1 MLDKQYTNSDSVMS
15 SYFSEISRIPLLT
28 REEEIKLAVKAKNGN
43 KAAKDKLVTS
53 NLKFVI
59 KLAKQYQ
66 NLGLDIEDLISE
78 GNLGLI
84 EAVDHFNPE
93 KGFRF
98 LSYAVWWIRQAIL
111 QAIADQSRIVRLPLN
126 QVGTINKIKKERK
139 KLYWEKQSETMP
151 REELFL
157 LQAERL
163 QKTIINAQ
171 KTSFYRRLFARNQI
185 DPEKIKSPEDLKV
198 IPLTTKADLREGFP
212 FDFLAVPLEEVVR
225 LHSSSGTTGT
235 PTVIYYT
242 ASDLDRWTN
251 QVARSL
257 YAVGMRKNDVFQN
270 MMSYGLFTGGLGMH
284 YGAERLGALTIP
296 IGTGNSKRQIWFL
309 KFFKSTAIH
318 IIPSYALLLAQ
329 LIKAEDLDPRQD
341 FNIHIMLLGAEP
353 HSEETRRRIEEI
365 YGAKAYN
372 SYGLSEVNGPGVA
385 FECVFQEGMHLWED
399 YYILEILNP
408 QTLSPTPPGEVGEIV
423 LTTIYRDATP
433 LIRYR
438 TGDFFGTRMNGI
450 LNFFN
455 NFLNIHHN
463 FLFINSDKTY
473 TK

>member
-1 MLDKQYTNSDSVMS
+1 M
-15 SYFSEISRIPLLT
+15 
-28 REEEIKLAVKAKNGN
+28 
-43 KAAKDKLVTS
+43 
-53 NLKFVI
+53 
-59 KLAKQYQ
+59 
-66 NLGLDIEDLISE
+66 
-78 GNLGLI
+78 
-84 EAVDHFNPE
+84 
-93 KGFRF
+93 
-98 LSYAVWWIRQAIL
+98 
-111 QAIADQSRIVRLPLN
+111 
-126 QVGTINKIKKERK
+126 
-139 KLYWEKQSETMP
+139 YWEKHSETMP

-163 QKTIINAQ
+163 QQTIINAQ

-438 TGDFFGTRMNGI
+438 TGDLTFLLEEPCPCGRTHRRISRIQGRTDDMFIFRGVNIFPMQIEKVLMSNPEVGNNYRII
-450 LNFFN
+450 LAREDYRDKM
-455 NFLNIHHN
+455 IIEVEIKPE
-463 FLFINSDKTY
+463 LFSGDLQKLARLRERIQSELHSEILVTPEVVLVEPGSIPTPEGKVQRVIDRRPL
-473 TK
+473 

>member
-1 MLDKQYTNSDSVMS
+1 
-15 SYFSEISRIPLLT
+15 
-28 REEEIKLAVKAKNGN
+28 
-43 KAAKDKLVTS
+43 
-53 NLKFVI
+53 
-59 KLAKQYQ
+59 
-66 NLGLDIEDLISE
+66 
-78 GNLGLI
+78 
-84 EAVDHFNPE
+84 
-93 KGFRF
+93 
-98 LSYAVWWIRQAIL
+98 
-111 QAIADQSRIVRLPLN
+111 
-126 QVGTINKIKKERK
+126 
-139 KLYWEKQSETMP
+139 LYWEKQLEIMP
-151 REELFL
+151 REELSL

-163 QKTIINAQ
+163 QETIINAQ

-198 IPLTTKADLREGFP
+198 IPPTTKADLREGFP
-212 FDFLAVPLEEVVR
+212 FDFLATPLEDVVR

-296 IGTGNSKRQIWFL
+296 IGAGNSKRQIWFL

-329 LIKAEDLDPRQD
+329 LIKAEDLDPRRD
-341 FNIHIMLLGAEP
+341 FNIHIILLGAEP
-353 HSEETRRRIEEI
+353 HSEETRHRIEEI

-385 FECVFQEGMHLWED
+385 FECVFQNGMHLWED

-408 QTLSPTPPGEVGEIV
+408 QTLSPTAPGEVGEIV

-438 TGDFFGTRMNGI
+438 TGDLAFLLDEPCPCGRTHRRISRIQGRTDDMFIFRGVNVFPMQIEKVLMSNPEVGNNYRIVLEREDYRDTMIVEVEIKPELFSGDVQKLARLKERIQSELHSEI
-450 LNFFN
+450 LVTPEVV
-455 NFLNIHHN
+455 LVEPGSIPTPEGKVQRVIDRRP
-463 FLFINSDKTY
+463 L
-473 TK
+473 

>member
-1 MLDKQYTNSDSVMS
+1 
-15 SYFSEISRIPLLT
+15 
-28 REEEIKLAVKAKNGN
+28 
-43 KAAKDKLVTS
+43 
-53 NLKFVI
+53 
-59 KLAKQYQ
+59 
-66 NLGLDIEDLISE
+66 
-78 GNLGLI
+78 
-84 EAVDHFNPE
+84 
-93 KGFRF
+93 
-98 LSYAVWWIRQAIL
+98 
-111 QAIADQSRIVRLPLN
+111 
-126 QVGTINKIKKERK
+126 
-139 KLYWEKQSETMP
+139 LYWEKQSETMP

-198 IPLTTKADLREGFP
+198 IPLTTKAYLREGFP

-438 TGDFFGTRMNGI
+438 TGDLTFLLEDPCPCGRTHRRISRIQGRTDDMFIFRGVNIFPMQIEKVLMSNPEVGNNYRII
-450 LNFFN
+450 LAREDYRDKM
-455 NFLNIHHN
+455 IIEVEIKPE
-463 FLFINSDKTY
+463 LFSGDLQKLARLRERIQSELHSEILVTPEVVLVEPGSIPTPEGKVQRVIDRRPL
-473 TK
+473 

>member
-1 MLDKQYTNSDSVMS
+1 
-15 SYFSEISRIPLLT
+15 
-28 REEEIKLAVKAKNGN
+28 
-43 KAAKDKLVTS
+43 
-53 NLKFVI
+53 
-59 KLAKQYQ
+59 
-66 NLGLDIEDLISE
+66 
-78 GNLGLI
+78 
-84 EAVDHFNPE
+84 
-93 KGFRF
+93 
-98 LSYAVWWIRQAIL
+98 
-111 QAIADQSRIVRLPLN
+111 
-126 QVGTINKIKKERK
+126 
-139 KLYWEKQSETMP
+139 MP

-163 QKTIINAQ
+163 QKTITNAQ

-198 IPLTTKADLREGFP
+198 IPPTTKADLREGFP

-438 TGDFFGTRMNGI
+438 TGDLTFLLEEPCPCGRTHRRISRIQGRTDDMFIFRGVNIFPMQIEKVLMSNPEVGNNYRII
-450 LNFFN
+450 LAREDYRDKM
-455 NFLNIHHN
+455 IIEVEIKPE
-463 FLFINSDKTY
+463 LFSGDLQKLARLRERIQSELHSEILVTPEVVLVEPGSIPTPEGKVQRVIDRRPL
-473 TK
+473 

>member
-1 MLDKQYTNSDSVMS
+1 M
-15 SYFSEISRIPLLT
+15 
-28 REEEIKLAVKAKNGN
+28 
-43 KAAKDKLVTS
+43 
-53 NLKFVI
+53 
-59 KLAKQYQ
+59 
-66 NLGLDIEDLISE
+66 
-78 GNLGLI
+78 
-84 EAVDHFNPE
+84 
-93 KGFRF
+93 
-98 LSYAVWWIRQAIL
+98 
-111 QAIADQSRIVRLPLN
+111 
-126 QVGTINKIKKERK
+126 
-139 KLYWEKQSETMP
+139 YWEKQLEIMP

-163 QKTIINAQ
+163 QKTITNAQ

-198 IPLTTKADLREGFP
+198 IPPTTKADLREGFP

-438 TGDFFGTRMNGI
+438 TGDLTFLLEEPCPCGRTHRRISRIQGRTDDMFIFRGVNIFPMQIEKVLMSNPEVGNNYRII
-450 LNFFN
+450 LAREDYRDKM
-455 NFLNIHHN
+455 IIEVEIKPE
-463 FLFINSDKTY
+463 LFSGDLQKLARLRERIQSELHSEILVTPEVVLVEPGSIPTPEGKVQRVIDRRPL
-473 TK
+473 

>member
-1 MLDKQYTNSDSVMS
+1 M
-15 SYFSEISRIPLLT
+15 
-28 REEEIKLAVKAKNGN
+28 
-43 KAAKDKLVTS
+43 
-53 NLKFVI
+53 
-59 KLAKQYQ
+59 
-66 NLGLDIEDLISE
+66 
-78 GNLGLI
+78 
-84 EAVDHFNPE
+84 
-93 KGFRF
+93 
-98 LSYAVWWIRQAIL
+98 
-111 QAIADQSRIVRLPLN
+111 
-126 QVGTINKIKKERK
+126 
-139 KLYWEKQSETMP
+139 
-151 REELFL
+151 
-157 LQAERL
+157 
-163 QKTIINAQ
+163 
-171 KTSFYRRLFARNQI
+171 
-185 DPEKIKSPEDLKV
+185 
-198 IPLTTKADLREGFP
+198 
-212 FDFLAVPLEEVVR
+212 
-225 LHSSSGTTGT
+225 
-235 PTVIYYT
+235 
-242 ASDLDRWTN
+242 
-251 QVARSL
+251 

-296 IGTGNSKRQIWFL
+296 IGAGNSKRQIWFL

-341 FNIHIMLLGAEP
+341 FNIRIMLLGAEP

-438 TGDFFGTRMNGI
+438 TGDLASLLEEPALVVEPTGVFPVFRKNR
-450 LNFFN
+450 
-455 NFLNIHHN
+455 
-463 FLFINSDKTY
+463 
-473 TK
+473 

>member
-1 MLDKQYTNSDSVMS
+1 
-15 SYFSEISRIPLLT
+15 
-28 REEEIKLAVKAKNGN
+28 
-43 KAAKDKLVTS
+43 
-53 NLKFVI
+53 
-59 KLAKQYQ
+59 
-66 NLGLDIEDLISE
+66 
-78 GNLGLI
+78 
-84 EAVDHFNPE
+84 
-93 KGFRF
+93 
-98 LSYAVWWIRQAIL
+98 
-111 QAIADQSRIVRLPLN
+111 
-126 QVGTINKIKKERK
+126 
-139 KLYWEKQSETMP
+139 LYWEKQSETMP

-163 QKTIINAQ
+163 QKTITNAQ
-171 KTSFYRRLFARNQI
+171 KTSFYRRLFARNKI

-296 IGTGNSKRQIWFL
+296 IGAGNSKRQIWFL

-438 TGDFFGTRMNGI
+438 TGDLTFLLEEPCPCGRTHRRISRIQGRTDDMFIFRGVNIFPMQIEKVLMSNPEVGNNYRII
-450 LNFFN
+450 LAREDYRDKM
-455 NFLNIHHN
+455 IIEVEIKPE
-463 FLFINSDKTY
+463 LFSGDLQKLARLRERIQSELHSEILVTPEVVLVEPGSIPTPEGKVQRVIDRRPL
-473 TK
+473 

>member
-1 MLDKQYTNSDSVMS
+1 M
-15 SYFSEISRIPLLT
+15 
-28 REEEIKLAVKAKNGN
+28 
-43 KAAKDKLVTS
+43 
-53 NLKFVI
+53 
-59 KLAKQYQ
+59 
-66 NLGLDIEDLISE
+66 
-78 GNLGLI
+78 
-84 EAVDHFNPE
+84 
-93 KGFRF
+93 
-98 LSYAVWWIRQAIL
+98 
-111 QAIADQSRIVRLPLN
+111 
-126 QVGTINKIKKERK
+126 
-139 KLYWEKQSETMP
+139 YWEKQLETMP
-151 REELFL
+151 REELSL
-157 LQAERL
+157 LQEERL
-163 QKTIINAQ
+163 QKTITNAQ
-171 KTSFYRRLFARNQI
+171 QTNFYRRLFARNQI
-185 DPEKIKSPEDLKV
+185 DPGKIKSPEDLKV
-198 IPLTTKADLREGFP
+198 IPPTTKADLREGFP
-212 FDFLAVPLEEVVR
+212 FDFLAVPLEDVVR

-242 ASDLDRWTN
+242 ASDLNRWTN

-296 IGTGNSKRQIWFL
+296 IGAGNSKRQIWFL

-341 FNIHIMLLGAEP
+341 FNIRIILLGAEP
-353 HSEETRRRIEEI
+353 HSEETRRRVEEI

-385 FECVFQEGMHLWED
+385 FECVFQNGMHLWED

-408 QTLSPTPPGEVGEIV
+408 QTLSPSFPGEVGEIV

-438 TGDFFGTRMNGI
+438 TGDLAFLLDEPCPCGRTHRRISRIQGRTDDMFIFRGVNIFPMQIEKVLMSSPEVGNNYRII
-450 LNFFN
+450 LEREDYRDKM
-455 NFLNIHHN
+455 IVEVEIKPE
-463 FLFINSDKTY
+463 LFSGDVQKLARLKERIQSELHSEILVTPEVVLVEPGSIPTPEGKVQRVIDRRPL
-473 TK
+473 

>member
-1 MLDKQYTNSDSVMS
+1 M
-15 SYFSEISRIPLLT
+15 
-28 REEEIKLAVKAKNGN
+28 
-43 KAAKDKLVTS
+43 
-53 NLKFVI
+53 
-59 KLAKQYQ
+59 
-66 NLGLDIEDLISE
+66 
-78 GNLGLI
+78 
-84 EAVDHFNPE
+84 
-93 KGFRF
+93 
-98 LSYAVWWIRQAIL
+98 
-111 QAIADQSRIVRLPLN
+111 
-126 QVGTINKIKKERK
+126 
-139 KLYWEKQSETMP
+139 YWEKQSETMP

-438 TGDFFGTRMNGI
+438 TGDLTFLLEEPCPCGRTHRRISRIQGRTDDMFIFRGVNIFPMQIEKVLMSNPEVGNNYRII
-450 LNFFN
+450 LAREDYRDKM
-455 NFLNIHHN
+455 IIEVEIKPE
-463 FLFINSDKTY
+463 LFSGDLQKLARLRERIQSELHSEILVTPEVVLVEPGSIPTPEGKVQRVIDRRPL
-473 TK
+473 

>member
-1 MLDKQYTNSDSVMS
+1 
-15 SYFSEISRIPLLT
+15 
-28 REEEIKLAVKAKNGN
+28 
-43 KAAKDKLVTS
+43 
-53 NLKFVI
+53 
-59 KLAKQYQ
+59 
-66 NLGLDIEDLISE
+66 
-78 GNLGLI
+78 
-84 EAVDHFNPE
+84 
-93 KGFRF
+93 
-98 LSYAVWWIRQAIL
+98 
-111 QAIADQSRIVRLPLN
+111 
-126 QVGTINKIKKERK
+126 
-139 KLYWEKQSETMP
+139 LYWEKQLETIP
-151 REELFL
+151 REELSL

-163 QKTIINAQ
+163 KKTIANAQ
-171 KTSFYRRLFARNQI
+171 RTSFYRRLFSHNKI
-185 DPEKIKSPEDLKV
+185 DPEKIKSPEDLKF
-198 IPLTTKADLREGFP
+198 IPPTTKVDLREGFP
-212 FDFLAVPLEEVVR
+212 FGFLAVPLEEAVR

-251 QVARSL
+251 QVARSM

-296 IGTGNSKRQIWFL
+296 IGAGNSKRQIWFL

-438 TGDFFGTRMNGI
+438 TGDLASLLEEPCPCGRTHRRISRIQGRTDDMFIFRGVNIFPMQIEKVLMSNPEVGNNYRII
-450 LNFFN
+450 LEREDYRDKMIVEVEIKPEL
-455 NFLNIHHN
+455 FLGDLQKLARLRERIQSELHSEILVTPEVVLVEPGSIPTPEGKVQRVIDHRQ
-463 FLFINSDKTY
+463 L
-473 TK
+473 

>member
-1 MLDKQYTNSDSVMS
+1 M
-15 SYFSEISRIPLLT
+15 
-28 REEEIKLAVKAKNGN
+28 
-43 KAAKDKLVTS
+43 
-53 NLKFVI
+53 
-59 KLAKQYQ
+59 
-66 NLGLDIEDLISE
+66 
-78 GNLGLI
+78 
-84 EAVDHFNPE
+84 
-93 KGFRF
+93 
-98 LSYAVWWIRQAIL
+98 
-111 QAIADQSRIVRLPLN
+111 
-126 QVGTINKIKKERK
+126 
-139 KLYWEKQSETMP
+139 YWEKQSETMP

-296 IGTGNSKRQIWFL
+296 IGAGNSKRQIWFL

-438 TGDFFGTRMNGI
+438 TGDLTFLLEEPCPCGRTHRRISRIQGRTDDMFIFRGVNIFPMQIEKVLMSNPEVGNNYRII
-450 LNFFN
+450 LAREDYRDKM
-455 NFLNIHHN
+455 IIEVEIKPE
-463 FLFINSDKTY
+463 LFSGDLQKLARLRERIQSELHSEILVTPEVVLVEPGSIPTPEGKVQRVIDRRPL
-473 TK
+473 

>member
-1 MLDKQYTNSDSVMS
+1 M
-15 SYFSEISRIPLLT
+15 
-28 REEEIKLAVKAKNGN
+28 
-43 KAAKDKLVTS
+43 
-53 NLKFVI
+53 
-59 KLAKQYQ
+59 
-66 NLGLDIEDLISE
+66 
-78 GNLGLI
+78 
-84 EAVDHFNPE
+84 
-93 KGFRF
+93 
-98 LSYAVWWIRQAIL
+98 
-111 QAIADQSRIVRLPLN
+111 
-126 QVGTINKIKKERK
+126 
-139 KLYWEKQSETMP
+139 YWEKQLETIP
-151 REELFL
+151 REELSL

-171 KTSFYRRLFARNQI
+171 KTSFYRRLFARNNI

-198 IPLTTKADLREGFP
+198 IPPTTKADLREGFP
-212 FDFLAVPLEEVVR
+212 FDFLAVPLEEVIR

-296 IGTGNSKRQIWFL
+296 IGAGNSKRQIWFL

-329 LIKAEDLDPRQD
+329 LIKAEGLDPHQD
-341 FNIHIMLLGAEP
+341 FNIRIMLLGAEP
-353 HSEETRRRIEEI
+353 HSEETRLRIEEI

-408 QTLSPTPPGEVGEIV
+408 QTLSPTPLGEVGEIV

-438 TGDFFGTRMNGI
+438 TGDLAFLLEEPCPCGRTHQRISRIQGRTDDMFIFRGVNIFPMQIEKVLMSNPEVGNNYRII
-450 LNFFN
+450 LEREDYRDKMMVEVE
-455 NFLNIHHN
+455 IKPE
-463 FLFINSDKTY
+463 LFSGDLQKLARLKERIQSELHSEILVTPEVVLVEPGS
-473 TK
+473 

>member
-1 MLDKQYTNSDSVMS
+1 
-15 SYFSEISRIPLLT
+15 
-28 REEEIKLAVKAKNGN
+28 
-43 KAAKDKLVTS
+43 
-53 NLKFVI
+53 
-59 KLAKQYQ
+59 
-66 NLGLDIEDLISE
+66 
-78 GNLGLI
+78 
-84 EAVDHFNPE
+84 
-93 KGFRF
+93 
-98 LSYAVWWIRQAIL
+98 
-111 QAIADQSRIVRLPLN
+111 
-126 QVGTINKIKKERK
+126 
-139 KLYWEKQSETMP
+139 LYWEKQLETIP
-151 REELFL
+151 REELSL

-163 QKTIINAQ
+163 KKTIANAQ
-171 KTSFYRRLFARNQI
+171 RTSFYRRLFSHNKI
-185 DPEKIKSPEDLKV
+185 DPEKIKSPEDLKF
-198 IPLTTKADLREGFP
+198 IPPTTKVDLREGFP
-212 FDFLAVPLEEVVR
+212 FGFLAVPLEEAVR

-251 QVARSL
+251 QVARSM

-296 IGTGNSKRQIWFL
+296 IGAGNSKRQIWFL

-341 FNIHIMLLGAEP
+341 FNIRIMLLGAEP

-438 TGDFFGTRMNGI
+438 TGDLASLLEEPCPCGRTHRRISRIQGRTDDMFIFRGVNIFPMQIEKVLMSNPEVGNNYRII
-450 LNFFN
+450 LEREDYRDKMIVEVEIKPEL
-455 NFLNIHHN
+455 FLGDLQKLARLRERIQSELHSEILVTPEVILVEPGSIPAPEGKVQRVIDHRQ
-463 FLFINSDKTY
+463 L
-473 TK
+473 

>member
-1 MLDKQYTNSDSVMS
+1 M
-15 SYFSEISRIPLLT
+15 
-28 REEEIKLAVKAKNGN
+28 
-43 KAAKDKLVTS
+43 
-53 NLKFVI
+53 
-59 KLAKQYQ
+59 
-66 NLGLDIEDLISE
+66 
-78 GNLGLI
+78 
-84 EAVDHFNPE
+84 
-93 KGFRF
+93 
-98 LSYAVWWIRQAIL
+98 
-111 QAIADQSRIVRLPLN
+111 
-126 QVGTINKIKKERK
+126 
-139 KLYWEKQSETMP
+139 YWEKQSETMP

-163 QKTIINAQ
+163 QKTITNAQ
-171 KTSFYRRLFARNQI
+171 KTSFYRRLFARNKI

-296 IGTGNSKRQIWFL
+296 IGAGNSKRQIWFL

-438 TGDFFGTRMNGI
+438 TGDLTFLLEEPCPCGRTHRRISRIQGRTDDMFIFRGVNIFPMQIEKVLMSNPEVGNNYRII
-450 LNFFN
+450 LAREDYRDKM
-455 NFLNIHHN
+455 IIEVEIKPE
-463 FLFINSDKTY
+463 LFSGDLQKLARLRERIQSELHSEILVTPEVVLVEPGSIPTPEGKVQRVIDRRPL
-473 TK
+473 